1 MHTLWFRVKVLNC
14 FYSWLCRYSVEIFV
28 SKSISLNIEI
38 FIRHACTFSHWTDI
52 DGHLSQK
59 KQKYQAVAKTWNRRE
74 WINKNGKHLRHL
86 PLGVGPRT
94 PLMIL
99 NIFFIK
105 KWKIEE
111 SLMTGNTPS
120 PYGQIF
126 EVFSIFKPFPKD
138 TWLQKWKIQADAM
151 WGLDVTSLGLLAIIA
166 TILPLLDTKAQPL
179 VSRSPRKKIK
189 DNLNI

>member
-1 MHTLWFRVKVLNC
+1 MQSKKVDQREHCMKAKYKTHKYNKSQRGQCSKAGGHLVCWRPPQVARSLKSEVRPQLGIWHSDIGTLAAGTLGTACGQVMHTLWFRVKVLNC

-59 KQKYQAVAKTWNRRE
+59 KQKYQAVAKIWNRRE

-86 PLGVGPRT
+86 PLGVGPLT

-99 NIFFIK
+99 NSF
-105 KWKIEE
+105 
-111 SLMTGNTPS
+111 
-120 PYGQIF
+120 
-126 EVFSIFKPFPKD
+126 
-138 TWLQKWKIQADAM
+138 
-151 WGLDVTSLGLLAIIA
+151 
-166 TILPLLDTKAQPL
+166 
-179 VSRSPRKKIK
+179 
-189 DNLNI
+189 